1 MTFGFDLTVNLA
13 LIIGLVGSALGLLV
27 RQFRAVNARVDHVED
42 KAEKACEKAMAMC
55 NDHGKRL
62 DLLDAIVPAL
72 PKADDLHRLQL
83 AITEMRGDHRELR
96 AVMTGNAQ
104 MMGRLEMIVQ
114 RQEEHLLSKS

>member
-13 LIIGLVGSALGLLV
+13 LIVGLVGSALGLLI
-27 RQFRAVNARVDHVED
+27 RQFRALGARVDQVED
-42 KAEKACEKAMAMC
+42 QAQKACEKAMTMC
-55 NDHGKRL
+55 SEHGKRL

-114 RQEEHLLSKS
+114 RQEEHLLSKT

>member
-13 LIIGLVGSALGLLV
+13 LIVGLVGSALGLLI
-27 RQFRAVNARVDHVED
+27 RQFRALGARVDQVED
-42 KAEKACEKAMAMC
+42 QAQKASEKAMTLC
-55 NDHGKRL
+55 SEHGKRL

-114 RQEEHLLSKS
+114 RQEEHLLSKT

>member
-13 LIIGLVGSALGLLV
+13 LIVGLVGSALGLLI
-27 RQFRAVNARVDHVED
+27 RQFRAIRARVDHVEE
-42 KAEKACEKAMAMC
+42 KAEAACEKAMTMC

-83 AITEMRGDHRELR
+83 AITEMRGDHREQR
-96 AVMTGNAQ
+96 AIQAGNAQ
-104 MMGRLEMIVQ
+104 VMARFENVVQ
-114 RQEEHLLSKS
+114 RIEEHLLNKS